1 MPIETEIPEL
11 SSWLVPSLGVWAIA
25 LAGLAIGLFVLGW
38 IWALLHA
45 GVVGNPALF
54 GSQTRRFLAR
64 TWAASTDLVLI
75 SPRRVG
81 ALAWLGVKEAIRR
94 RVIIVFV
101 VFLGILLMAGWFLDP
116 ASDNPAKLYLNFV
129 LGTSNYLILLL
140 MLLVTVFSLPNDIQ
154 KKTIYTVLTK
164 PVRPSEIIL
173 GRILGFTVVGT
184 VLVAGMGLISY
195 AFVVRGLA
203 HTHQID
209 VATLRPLGDPVPQ
222 PDGSTKTL
230 QQGWT
235 TKVHGHRHRV
245 FIDLQGRA
253 RLDMEQGHT
262 HVAKAEPGVEG
273 GFVLGGPEGLLT
285 ARIPKY
291 GRLVFRNRQGFD
303 EVKGIS
309 VGDEWTYRS
318 YIEGGSEAA
327 AIWTFSGMREADFP
341 GDTIPVEMNIG
352 VFRTHKGDMQRG
364 ILGSLLVRNPDNGV
378 TVELEVFESK
388 EFSILQ
394 LQIPKKIERFASA
407 RFVQR
412 RTRAPDGAVVFS
424 PQKPAEIDPGR
435 QKEFDL
441 FRDLVTPDG
450 RLEVWLQCLEGG
462 QYFGMAKPDLYLRV
476 GDGTFFLNVMKG
488 YAGTWCQMVMV
499 IAFGVM
505 LSTFLSAPVA
515 MAATLGVLIG
525 GLAHTFLTQV
535 AVGQIF
541 EGVETPYQAGPIE
554 SFVRL
559 VTQTGVMEEMPET
572 VAYQVMR
579 AVDVGFRLWLESM
592 SYAIPPLSQMSFV
605 QFVMNG
611 YNVSGELLLIDFLR
625 VLGYFV
631 PVFVLGHFFLKSRE
645 VAA

>member
-11 SSWLVPSLGVWAIA
+11 SSWLLPSLGVWAIA
-25 LAGLAIGLFVLGW
+25 LAGLAVGLFVLGW

-45 GVVGNPALF
+45 GVVANPGLF
-54 GSQTRRFLAR
+54 GSQTRRYLGR
-64 TWAASTDLVLI
+64 TWAASADLLLI
-75 SPRRVG
+75 SPRRVA

-129 LGTSNYLILLL
+129 MGTSDYLILLL

-209 VATLRPLGDPVPQ
+209 AATLRPLGDPVPQ

-235 TKVHGHRHRV
+235 TKAHGHRHRV

-327 AIWTFSGMREADFP
+327 AIWTFSGMRESDFP

-412 RTRAPDGAVVFS
+412 RTRAADGAIVFS
-424 PQKPAEIDPGR
+424 PQQPAEIDPGR

-476 GDGTFFLNVMKG
+476 GDGTFFMNVMKG

-572 VAYQVMR
+572 IAYQVMR

-611 YNVSGELLLIDFLR
+611 YNVSGELLLIDLLR
-625 VLGYFV
+625 VLGYCF
-631 PVFVLGHFFLKSRE
+631 PVFILGHFFLKSRE

>member
-11 SSWLVPSLGVWAIA
+11 SRWLLPSLRVWAIA
-25 LAGLAIGLFVLGW
+25 LVGLAIGLFVLGW
-38 IWALLHA
+38 IWALLHG
-45 GVVGNPALF
+45 GVIANPRLF
-54 GSQTRRFLAR
+54 GSLTQRYLIR
-64 TWAASTDLVLI
+64 TWAGLADLLLI
-75 SPRRVG
+75 SPRRVA

-129 LGTSNYLILLL
+129 MGTSDYLILLL

-203 HTHQID
+203 HTHRID
-209 VATLRPLGDPVPQ
+209 AATLRPLGDPIPQ

-235 TKVHGHRHRV
+235 TKAHGHRHRV
-245 FIDLQGRA
+245 FIDLQGQA

-262 HVAKAEPGVEG
+262 HVAKAEPDGEG

-291 GRLVFRNRQGFD
+291 GSLVFRNRQGFD

-327 AIWTFSGMREADFP
+327 AIWTFSGMRESDFP
-341 GDTIPVEMNIG
+341 GNTIPVEMNIG

-378 TVELEVFESK
+378 MVELEVFESK

-407 RFVQR
+407 RFMQR
-412 RTRAPDGAVVFS
+412 RTRASDGAIVFS
-424 PQKPAEIDPGR
+424 PKQPPEKDPGQ
-435 QKEFDL
+435 QKEFEL

-476 GDGTFFLNVMKG
+476 GDGTFFANVMKG

-515 MAATLGVLIG
+515 MVATLGILIG

-541 EGVETPYQAGPIE
+541 EGVETPYQAGPLE
-554 SFVRL
+554 SLVRL

-572 VAYQVMR
+572 IAYQVMR
-579 AVDVGFRLWLESM
+579 AVDIGFRLWLESM

-611 YNVSGELLLIDFLR
+611 YNVSGELLLIDLLR
-625 VLGYFV
+625 VLGYFF
-631 PVFVLGHFFLKSRE
+631 PVFILGHFFLKSRE

>member
-1 MPIETEIPEL
+1 MPIETDIPEL
-11 SSWLVPSLGVWAIA
+11 SRWFLPSLGTWAVA
-25 LAGLAIGLFVLGW
+25 LAGLAIGLFLLGG
-38 IWALLHA
+38 IWALLHG
-45 GVVGNPALF
+45 GVIGNPKLL
-54 GSQTRRFLAR
+54 GPVTQRFLSR
-64 TWAASTDLVLI
+64 TWAGLTDLLLI
-75 SPRRVG
+75 SPRRVA

-116 ASDNPAKLYLNFV
+116 ASNNPAKLYLNFV
-129 LGTSNYLILLL
+129 MGTSDYLILLL

-184 VLVAGMGLISY
+184 VLTAGMGLISY

-209 VATLRPLGDPVPQ
+209 TATLRPLGDPVPQ
-222 PDGSTKTL
+222 PDGSAKSL

-245 FIDLQGRA
+245 FIDLQGQA

-262 HVAKAEPGVEG
+262 HVARAVPGEEG
-273 GFVLGGPEGLLT
+273 SFVLGGPEGLLT
-285 ARIPKY
+285 ARVPKY
-291 GRLVFRNRQGFD
+291 GSLVFRNRQGFD

-327 AIWTFSGMREADFP
+327 AIWTFTGMKESAFP
-341 GDTIPVEMNIG
+341 GDAIPVEMNIG

-364 ILGSLLVRNPDNGV
+364 ILGSLLVRNPDTGV
-378 TVELEVFESK
+378 TVDLEVFESK

-394 LQIPKKIERFASA
+394 LKIPKKIERFASA
-407 RFVQR
+407 RFMQR
-412 RTRAPDGAVVFS
+412 RARSPDGTIVFS
-424 PQKPAEIDPGR
+424 PQQPPERDPAQ

-476 GDGTFFLNVMKG
+476 GDGTFFMNVMKG

-515 MAATLGVLIG
+515 MVATLGILIG

-554 SFVRL
+554 SLVRL
-559 VTQTGVMEEMPET
+559 VTQTGVMEELPAT
-572 VAYQVMR
+572 AANQVMR
-579 AVDVGFRLWLESM
+579 AVDTGFRLWLESM
-592 SYAIPPLSQMSFV
+592 AYAIPPLSQMSFV

-611 YNVSGELLLIDFLR
+611 FNVSGELLLIDLLR
-625 VLGYFV
+625 VLGYFF
-631 PVFVLGHFFLKSRE
+631 PVFILGHFFLKSRE

>member
-1 MPIETEIPEL
+1 MPIETDIPQL
-11 SSWLVPSLGVWAIA
+11 DHWLLPSLGIWVIA
-25 LAGLAIGLFVLGW
+25 LAGLAILLFLLGW
-38 IWALLHA
+38 VWALLHG
-45 GVVGNPALF
+45 GVIGAPRLF
-54 GSQTRRFLAR
+54 RPVTRRFLSR
-64 TWAASTDLVLI
+64 TWAAIADLIFI

-81 ALAWLGVKEAIRR
+81 ALAWLGIKEAIRR

-101 VFLGILLMAGWFLDP
+101 VFLATLLMAGWFLDP
-116 ASDNPAKLYLNFV
+116 ASDNPVKLYLNFV
-129 LGTSNYLILLL
+129 MGTSDYLILLL
-140 MLLVTVFSLPNDIQ
+140 ILLVTVFSLPTDIQ

-173 GRILGFTVVGT
+173 GRVLGFTLVGT
-184 VLVAGMGLISY
+184 VLVVGMGLISY

-209 VATLRPLGDPVPQ
+209 TSTLRPLGDPVPQ
-222 PDGSTKTL
+222 PDGSTKTM

-235 TKVHGHRHRV
+235 TKVNGHRHRV
-245 FIDLQGRA
+245 FIDLQGHA
-253 RLDMEQGHT
+253 RLEMEQGHT
-262 HVAKAEPGVEG
+262 HLAQADASQEG

-285 ARIPKY
+285 ARVAKY
-291 GRLVFRNRQGFD
+291 GNLVFRDRNGFD

-327 AIWTFSGMREADFP
+327 AIWTFSGLNQAELA
-341 GDTIPVEMNIG
+341 GDSVPVEMSIG
-352 VFRTHKGDMQRG
+352 VFRTHKGDMKRG
-364 ILGSLLVRNPDNGV
+364 ILGSLAVRNPDTGLL
-378 TVELEVFESK
+378 VELEVFESK

-394 LQIPKKIERFASA
+394 LQIPKKIERFAAA

-412 RTRAPDGAVVFS
+412 RTRSPDGSVTFS
-424 PQKPAEIDPGR
+424 PQQPPASDPAK
-435 QKEFDL
+435 QKAFDL
-441 FRDLVTPDG
+441 FRDLVTKDG

-476 GDGTFFLNVMKG
+476 GEGTFFTNLMKG
-488 YAGTWCQMVMV
+488 YAGTWCQMVLV
-499 IAFGVM
+499 IVFGVT

-515 MAATLGVLIG
+515 MVATLGILVG

-554 SFVRL
+554 SLVRL
-559 VTQTGVMEEMPET
+559 VTQIGVMEEMPES
-572 VAYQVMR
+572 VAFHVMR
-579 AVDVGFRLWLESM
+579 AVDTGFRLWLESM
-592 SYAIPPLSQMSFV
+592 SYAIPPLSQMSFA

-611 YNVSGELLLIDFLR
+611 YDVSGELLLIDLLR

-631 PVFVLGHFFLKSRE
+631 PVFFLGHFFLKSRE

>member
-45 GVVGNPALF
+45 GVVGNPAIF

-285 ARIPKY
+285 ARVPKY

-327 AIWTFSGMREADFP
+327 AIWTFSGMRESDFP

-424 PQKPAEIDPGR
+424 PQKPAEIDPAR

-476 GDGTFFLNVMKG
+476 GDGTFFMNVMKG